1 MRNLLHRNVIVPFII
16 LILTLGSVYH
26 YQYNIVLELETR
38 ANKTLDDDS
47 VQRVKM
53 IQRGLDDRFVT
64 LKGIGAYYVQVKGMD
79 GSDDETLLILRS
91 FLTAGDMYM
100 AGIADRNGM
109 ALTTTGQE
117 VYIGDRA
124 YFQKNM
130 QGEDAIQKVMGK
142 QLQVERIIL
151 SVPLVEKGEI
161 IGSLF
166 GSYALDAFQQAL
178 VTPTYNGKTFAYICD
193 KYGNFITR
201 SEYEDFEQGTNNL
214 LELYSKGQFFGKDN
228 IQTMTED
235 LENGRADSLMIRFG
249 ATNRYVS
256 YFPLG
261 INDWYL
267 FNVVSETTVAEA
279 ANFYRR
285 NVIVLI
291 VEIIITGLLLIM
303 YILWNE
309 RKRLEQKELE
319 QELLRE
325 SEERYR
331 LVESLSD
338 SVLFEGDFASN
349 KFTYNDNFYKEFHR
363 APGVWQLTDHLAAT
377 SSVHPE
383 DQDIFIKLGQEM
395 NQGLPRSS
403 AEYRIADDQDNYQW
417 CRVEFLT
424 LRKADGSPY
433 KILGKITNIN
443 DEKFNLLQLKSRAER
458 DSLTNLYNN
467 NSFKEAINSYLTE
480 KAPEGKHAFII
491 VDVDDFKQVND
502 TAGHQEGDRV
512 LREVAKLMVQ
522 VFAKDCLV
530 GRLGGDEFAVLAK
543 NIASEAEVEEQV
555 TTFLSRTKEIAVGT
569 GVLELSCSIGIA
581 FYKTGGSNFAELF
594 KNADTALYKA
604 KAQGKKRSVCFGEQ
618 INEG

>member
-1 MRNLLHRNVIVPFII
+1 
-16 LILTLGSVYH
+16 
-26 YQYNIVLELETR
+26 
-38 ANKTLDDDS
+38 
-47 VQRVKM
+47 
-53 IQRGLDDRFVT
+53 
-64 LKGIGAYYVQVKGMD
+64 
-79 GSDDETLLILRS
+79 
-91 FLTAGDMYM
+91 
-100 AGIADRNGM
+100 
-109 ALTTTGQE
+109 
-117 VYIGDRA
+117 
-124 YFQKNM
+124 
-130 QGEDAIQKVMGK
+130 
-142 QLQVERIIL
+142 
-151 SVPLVEKGEI
+151 
-161 IGSLF
+161 
-166 GSYALDAFQQAL
+166 
-178 VTPTYNGKTFAYICD
+178 
-193 KYGNFITR
+193 
-201 SEYEDFEQGTNNL
+201 
-214 LELYSKGQFFGKDN
+214 
-228 IQTMTED
+228 
-235 LENGRADSLMIRFG
+235 
-249 ATNRYVS
+249 
-256 YFPLG
+256 
-261 INDWYL
+261 
-267 FNVVSETTVAEA
+267 
-279 ANFYRR
+279 
-285 NVIVLI
+285 
-291 VEIIITGLLLIM
+291 
-303 YILWNE
+303 
-309 RKRLEQKELE
+309 
-319 QELLRE
+319 
-325 SEERYR
+325 
-331 LVESLSD
+331 
-338 SVLFEGDFASN
+338 
-349 KFTYNDNFYKEFHR
+349 
-363 APGVWQLTDHLAAT
+363 
-377 SSVHPE
+377 
-383 DQDIFIKLGQEM
+383 
-395 NQGLPRSS
+395 PRSS

-555 TTFLSRTKEIAVGT
+555 TTFLSRTKEIVVGT